1 MEDNPIY
8 ESYSRLERI
17 IMDSTLDAGKFVNG
31 NNSAGTRVRKAM
43 QEVKKI
49 AQEIRSEVQE
59 QKNSLPV

>member
-17 IMDSTLDAGKFVNG
+17 ITDSMLDASKFVNG
-31 NNSAGTRVRKAM
+31 NNSAGTRVRKVM

-59 QKNSLPV
+59 QKNSIPA

>member
-17 IMDSTLDAGKFVNG
+17 ITDSMLDASKFVNG
-31 NNSAGTRVRKAM
+31 NNSAGTRVRKVM

-49 AQEIRSEVQE
+49 AQNIRTEVQE
-59 QKNSLPV
+59 QKNSIPA

>member
-8 ESYSRLERI
+8 QSYSRLERI
-17 IMDSTLDAGKFVNG
+17 ITESMLDASKFING

-49 AQEIRSEVQE
+49 AQNIRTEVQE
-59 QKNSLPV
+59 QKNQPV

>member
-8 ESYSRLERI
+8 ESYARLEQI

-43 QEVKKI
+43 QKVKKI
-49 AQEIRSEVQE
+49 AQEIRLEVQE

>member
-8 ESYSRLERI
+8 ESYARLEQI
-17 IMDSTLDAGKFVNG
+17 IMDSTLDARKFVSG

-49 AQEIRSEVQE
+49 AQEIRLEVQE

>member
-8 ESYSRLERI
+8 QSYSRLEQI
-17 IMDSTLDAGKFVNG
+17 LGDSMLDDSKFING

-49 AQEIRSEVQE
+49 AQEIRLEVQE
-59 QKNSLPV
+59 QKNSIPA

>member
-8 ESYSRLERI
+8 ESYSRLEQI
-17 IMDSTLDAGKFVNG
+17 LGASMLDASKFVNG

-49 AQEIRSEVQE
+49 AQNIRTEVQE
-59 QKNSLPV
+59 QKNPPV

>member
-8 ESYSRLERI
+8 ESYSRLEQI
-17 IMDSTLDAGKFVNG
+17 IMDSTLDASKFVNG

-49 AQEIRSEVQE
+49 AQDIRVEVQE
-59 QKNSLPV
+59 QKNSIPV